1 MKAIF
6 ILATV
11 TVMGW
16 LIFVGCVLYI
26 TISEPSI
33 NKEPS
38 PTVIDREYVVELV
51 DQTFVK
57 VYSYSSH
64 KIYIVPYDSINSV
77 FEIDNL

>member
-1 MKAIF
+1 MKTLLIAVTI
-6 ILATV
+6 ILL
-11 TVMGW
+11 GW
-16 LIFVGCVLYI
+16 MTFGGFVIY
-26 TISEPSI
+26 
-33 NKEPS
+33 KQWDEPS